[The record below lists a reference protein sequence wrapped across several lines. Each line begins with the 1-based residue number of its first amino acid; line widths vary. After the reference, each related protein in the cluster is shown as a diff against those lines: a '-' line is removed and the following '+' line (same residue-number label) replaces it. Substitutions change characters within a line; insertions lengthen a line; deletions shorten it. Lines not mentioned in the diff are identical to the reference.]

1 MTLILLVSI
10 GVPTL
15 SRYKN
20 RNTIINAP
28 VWDGSVASSYR
39 KGNGT
44 ENNPYIISNGSELA
58 YFAMQLLSQDYSNTY
73 FALSKDIVLNNGIFK
88 YDVDNGVQYIIDD
101 EVYYL
106 GDYSDKY
113 YENNDRT
120 EQKKEL

>member
-1 MTLILLVSI
+1 MIGVIRNIRKFSNLQKGTYFVIILTLILLVSI

-58 YFAMQLLSQDYSNTY
+58 YFATQLLNQDYSNTY
-73 FALSKDIVLNNGIFK
+73 FALSNDIILNCGC
-88 YDVDNGVQYIIDD
+88 
-101 EVYYL
+101 
-106 GDYSDKY
+106 
-113 YENNDRT
+113 
-120 EQKKEL
+120 